1 MADKIVTGSIID
13 VISCAVEIAILLCF
27 FASRP
32 DRKEVRANPMRRAA
46 GILPLAALLTIY
58 MTPLNAAVSVF
69 SIENLTIQIFRM
81 FLHLLPVMFWLYLNK
96 VCTLRVAA
104 YLLGIFTA
112 IYLTA
117 QNLPWS

>member
-32 DRKEVRANPMRRAA
+32 DRKEVRENPMRRAA
-46 GILPLAALLTIY
+46 GFLPLVALLTIY

-81 FLHLLPVMFWLYLNK
+81 FLHVRPVMWWL
-96 VCTLRVAA
+96 
-104 YLLGIFTA
+104 
-112 IYLTA
+112 
-117 QNLPWS
+117 